1 MCVDLR
7 MILRNIVCCRF
18 GGAAASPPV
27 SLYSLEAMQQTD
39 GSKHAM
45 AGLMTRAEQA
55 VSATA
60 MARTFGARLKEV
72 TSGDATHL
80 VIFKDNEPA
89 AVLIGVEAYQAMQDE
104 LEDLRAE
111 RLAAERLLSL
121 KEENSVSLEDME
133 ARFR

>member
-1 MCVDLR
+1 MPAL
-7 MILRNIVCCRF
+7 L
-18 GGAAASPPV
+18 A
-27 SLYSLEAMQQTD
+27 
-39 GSKHAM
+39 
-45 AGLMTRAEQA
+45 RAEQA

-89 AVLIGVEAYQAMQDE
+89 AVLVGVEAYQALQDE

-111 RLAAERLLSL
+111 RLASERMLTLDEG
-121 KEENSVSLEDME
+121 KTVSLEDME